1 MTISM
6 REQMAVTIE
15 DLFAQDQRLALLLA
29 GISTDLFKKLLQD
42 YPERALNLGIL
53 EQTLISVSAG
63 MALEGYIPIAHSI
76 VPFLVERPFE
86 QLKDDFCYQQLG
98 GNFISIGG
106 SYDYST
112 EGMTHHGP
120 GDVQILRSLPGMQII
135 VPGTALEF
143 DALFRQSY
151 ANGSPTYYRMSLNTN
166 PTSYPVQFG
175 KLTVIKEGK
184 DATIIAVGPSLAPV
198 LAATSDMDVTLLY
211 CTTVAPFDA
220 ETLRTTTRSNNIVL
234 VEPYY
239 EGVLVAD
246 IASVLQHMPVRIEAI
261 GVPHQVLTHYG
272 TPQQHDHAL
281 DLTPQGIRQRVER
294 FLSLKHNY

>member
-15 DLFAQDQRLALLLA
+15 DLFVQNQRLALLLA
-29 GISTDLFKKLLQD
+29 DISTDLFKKLLRE

-53 EQTLISVSAG
+53 EQTLIGVAAG
-63 MALEGYIPIAHSI
+63 MALEGYIPVVHSI
-76 VPFLVERPFE
+76 APFLVERPFE

-98 GNFISIGG
+98 GNFISIGA

-120 GDVQILRSLPGMQII
+120 GDIQILRSLPGMQLI
-135 VPGTALEF
+135 VPGSASEF
-143 DALFRQSY
+143 DALFRQAY
-151 ANGSPTYYRMSLNTN
+151 ANGSPTYYRLGLHTN

-175 KLTVIKEGK
+175 KLTVIREGK

-198 LAATSDMDVTLLY
+198 LAATIDMDITLLY
-211 CTTVAPFDA
+211 CTTIAPFDT
-220 ETLRTTTRSNNIVL
+220 ETLRATVHSNNIVL

-246 IASVLQHMPVRIEAI
+246 IVAALQYIPVRIEAI

-272 TPQQHDHAL
+272 TPQQHDQAL
-281 DLTPQGIRQRVER
+281 GLTPQSIRQRIER
-294 FLSLKHNY
+294 FLSSRRDY